1 MEESNG
7 RREGEGEGVGNAEV
21 MVDEKGGPMTAHT
34 CNKVP
39 FIYISKNCES
49 IKLKDNGK
57 LADIAPTI
65 LNVMGLDVPQ
75 EISGD
80 NLLYRV

>member
-1 MEESNG
+1 MAG
-7 RREGEGEGVGNAEV
+7 TNAV
-21 MVDEKGGPMTAHT
+21 AKAT
-34 CNKVP
+34 
-39 FIYISKNCES
+39 
-49 IKLKDNGK
+49 LKDNGK

-80 NLLYRV
+80 KLLYRV